1 MSELKKAVSALLMI
15 ALFSCATLAS
25 AGKGSWIAVKRIK
38 PGSRII
44 VRTNTGMVVRGDMR
58 LATDDKLFIEVEGQS
73 GVPQDVDFSRSD
85 VTEVRTRG
93 SRRSGRNTLIG
104 VAVGLGAGIAIGAGV
119 DAAHK
124 GGDDPGIGKLLFGL
138 LGTTTGLA
146 VGSAIPGPD
155 EVVYSAP

>member
-1 MSELKKAVSALLMI
+1 
-15 ALFSCATLAS
+15 
-25 AGKGSWIAVKRIK
+25 
-38 PGSRII
+38 
-44 VRTNTGMVVRGDMR
+44 MVVRGDMR
-58 LATDDKLFIEVEGQS
+58 LATDDKLFMEVEGQS
-73 GVPQDVDFSRSD
+73 GVPQDVDFSRGD
-85 VTEVRTRG
+85 VVEVRTRG
-93 SRRSGRNTLIG
+93 SRRSGRNSLLG
-104 VAVGLGAGIAIGAGV
+104 VAIGLGAGIAIGAGV